1 VGRLAEIGRARDTA
15 GGGLLVADGSSR
27 WILSAAVPSEARKSY
42 GECYRHTDYVLAA
55 VVV

>member
-1 VGRLAEIGRARDTA
+1 MGRLAEIGRARDTA

-42 GECYRHTDYVLAA
+42 GECYRHTDYVLA